1 MARSCIKERARKRIL
16 SDDEIR
22 SVWEVDGPYG
32 AILKLSLL
40 TAQRRDKVASM
51 CWQDVSDD
59 GVWTLPTEPREKGNI
74 GQVELPKVA
83 LDIIRTQPGA
93 NLAIKINVAH
103 RAAYGNAQKALE
115 SAAECGRLLLEAKE
129 LVEHGEW
136 LPGLEAH
143 TEVS

>member
-1 MARSCIKERARKRIL
+1 M
-16 SDDEIR
+16 
-22 SVWEVDGPYG
+22 G
-32 AILKLSLL
+32 KLA
-40 TAQRRDKVASM
+40 T
-51 CWQDVSDD
+51 
-59 GVWTLPTEPREKGNI
+59 I
-74 GQVELPKVA
+74 
-83 LDIIRTQPGA
+83 PGA